1 MLTCALPCCAMLAAA
16 WSRLTAS
23 TASRRSAGSCCASSA
38 GSAWAQRYSA
48 TTATRCVVCSSMCM
62 ASAAGR
68 RKLRCECIRLGMVP
82 MCMGP
87 CPKSP
92 ARRCCVPRLL
102 GFTMPSS
109 SCEIGTKVTAVVPNS
124 AGSLPMPHHGA
135 RAGSVGC
142 SQHISCPGV
151 GVVSV
156 GVPPAVCAPCWAAHG
171 DGRACCA
178 QRPPAAH
185 HLLPQ
190 ALQATAGHVR

>member
-1 MLTCALPCCAMLAAA
+1 MHHLQAAHGRKDTVPRLLPGVWCAALCAWHLQQA
-16 WSRLTAS
+16 T
-23 TASRRSAGSCCASSA
+23 GSCAVSVSGWVWSPCA
-38 GSAWAQRYSA
+38 W
-48 TTATRCVVCSSMCM
+48 
-62 ASAAGR
+62 
-68 RKLRCECIRLGMVP
+68 
-82 MCMGP
+82 GP
-87 CPKSP
+87 CPRSP

-102 GFTMPSS
+102 GFTMPSP
-109 SCEIGTKVTAVVPNS
+109 SCELGTKVTAVVPKS

-151 GVVSV
+151 GVVSA